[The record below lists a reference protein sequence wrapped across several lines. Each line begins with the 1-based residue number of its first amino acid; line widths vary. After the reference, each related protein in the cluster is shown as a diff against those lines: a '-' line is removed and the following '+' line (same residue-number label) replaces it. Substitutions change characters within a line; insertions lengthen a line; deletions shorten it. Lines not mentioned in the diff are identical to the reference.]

1 MSSSR
6 LRSALAKACWKV
18 RPMAIASPTD
28 FMCVDRSGLTPG
40 NFSKAKR
47 GHLTTT

>member
-1 MSSSR
+1 
-6 LRSALAKACWKV
+6 
-18 RPMAIASPTD
+18 MAMTSPTD
-28 FMCVDRSGLTPG
+28 FMWVDRRASTPG